1 VVVIQL
7 VSYSPCSIAFTFV
20 LYHSSHAR
28 RAWCC
33 STRLASPLAYFFIS
47 LRKLQP
53 MLSSFHIHLISLWPH
68 KKSLNSPRLAL
79 PPAYFFISPE
89 KNSPSLPFSPP
100 SIVHCTILCLT
111 RPRTCTCTTYEV
123 PISSHTL
130 CSIDCFISI
139 GAGFAPLT
147 ETILHAQK
155 ERFVLGARGGH
166 VACATEMRDRA
177 TLNALVE
184 DSLKKST
191 EGHHDAFARVEPD
204 CWVLL

>member
-1 VVVIQL
+1 P
-7 VSYSPCSIAFTFV
+7 VSYSPCSLAFTFI

-28 RAWCC
+28 RAWFC
-33 STRLASPLAYFFIS
+33 STRLASCL
-47 LRKLQP
+47 LLH
-53 MLSSFHIHLISLWPH
+53 LSPQ
-68 KKSLNSPRLAL
+68 A
-79 PPAYFFISPE
+79 AYFFISPE

-130 CSIDCFISI
+130 SSIDCFISI
-139 GAGFAPLT
+139 GAGFAPLA
-147 ETILHAQK
+147 ETILHAQKK